1 MIMRELR
8 RWAVYSFLPLCHF
21 IFFIFPR
28 RFTVYHTNH
37 AQKGHTSLFFKEAYP
52 ILMIMI
58 IIISNRTDFLVCFF
72 FGCLKTTMMAMA
84 ITDSFHTRKFNWR
97 RCDEEWNK
105 MCILLAWLSYFLFYF
120 FSLLV
125 GHNRLWL
132 LLSANIIQNA
142 KLLYYRSTLWR
153 RRRRRHMTI
162 KNPFF
167 LAFFSFSVH
176 SSVVYLCP
184 YIRLAPNYAAALSTL
199 IIVIIIIK
207 IYIFSRTLEGS
218 SSSPIILAIFLW
230 HSLRIYNEM
239 Q

>member
-105 MCILLAWLSYFLFYF
+105 KCAYCLPDYHIFLFYF

-125 GHNRLWL
+125 GHNRLWY

-162 KNPFF
+162 KI
-167 LAFFSFSVH
+167 LFS
-176 SSVVYLCP
+176 
-184 YIRLAPNYAAALSTL
+184 
-199 IIVIIIIK
+199 
-207 IYIFSRTLEGS
+207 
-218 SSSPIILAIFLW
+218 
-230 HSLRIYNEM
+230 
-239 Q
+239 

>member
-8 RWAVYSFLPLCHF
+8 RWAVFHFAFVSFYFLHF
-21 IFFIFPR
+21 STSFHCLSHKSR
-28 RFTVYHTNH
+28 AKRSHFT
-37 AQKGHTSLFFKEAYP
+37 FFKEAYP

-105 MCILLAWLSYFLFYF
+105 KCAYCLPDYHIFLFYF

-125 GHNRLWL
+125 GHNRLWY

-199 IIVIIIIK
+199 IIVSSK
-207 IYIFSRTLEGS
+207 YIYS
-218 SSSPIILAIFLW
+218 LAL
-230 HSLRIYNEM
+230 
-239 Q
+239 